1 MEKKVGLKLDYNAPV
16 ILTFSLLAV
25 GIHLLNFA
33 IPNLTV
39 QLFAVPGRIALGN
52 PLSYFRLFSHVLGH
66 ISWSHLLGNIT
77 YILLLGPILEEKYG
91 SLPLLVMIIFTALVT
106 GIINVVFFS
115 TGLLGASGIVFM
127 LIILASIVDV
137 KAGEIPLTF
146 VLVAGIFI
154 GTEILK
160 AFSADTISQMA
171 HIVGGGVGALFGFL
185 FTDPQKLNKLMGGA
199 SQDSAI

>member
-1 MEKKVGLKLDYNAPV
+1 MNPKLGLRLPYTPPV
-16 ILTFSLLAV
+16 ILTFFLLFV

-33 IPNLTV
+33 IPNLTF
-39 QLFAVPGRIALGN
+39 QFFSVPGRIILSN

-66 ISWSHLLGNIT
+66 VNWGHLLGNIT

-91 SLPLLVMIIFTALVT
+91 SLPLLAMIVFTALFT
-106 GIINVVFFS
+106 GILNVVLFS
-115 TGLLGASGIVFM
+115 SGLLGASGIVFM

-154 GTEILK
+154 GTEVLK
-160 AFSADTISQMA
+160 AFNSDSISQMA
-171 HIVGGGVGALFGFL
+171 HIVGGGAGALFGFL
-185 FTDPQKLNKLMGGA
+185 FTNPQLVDKVTGR
-199 SQDSAI
+199 D

>member
-1 MEKKVGLKLDYNAPV
+1 MEEKSGLKLDYNAPV
-16 ILTFSLLAV
+16 ILTFSLMAV

-33 IPNLTV
+33 IPNLTI
-39 QLFAVPGRIALGN
+39 QFFAVPGRIALTN

-66 ISWSHLLGNIT
+66 INWGHLFGNIT

-91 SLPLLVMIIFTALVT
+91 SIPLLIMIVFTALVT
-106 GIINVVFFS
+106 GILNVLFFS

-137 KAGEIPLTF
+137 KVGEIPLTF

-160 AFSADTISQMA
+160 ALSADSISQMA
-171 HIVGGGVGALFGFL
+171 HIVGGGVGALFGFI
-185 FTDPQKLNKLMGGA
+185 FTDTQKLQALTGD
-199 SQDSAI
+199 DSPPS